1 MESKITDSSGFYKH
15 SIIFILLFIL
25 VSIYPVSVYVSNNQ
39 FYSIISGYVIG
50 LLNAIAGYK
59 LNTIALTKSVK
70 SFMVIV
76 FGGMGLRMIL
86 IALIILILLYFVKL
100 DEISLVASV
109 FFFYILFVTIELFH
123 LHKNQLRIKNQE
135 LASANK

>member
-1 MESKITDSSGFYKH
+1 MESKINDSGFYKH
-15 SIIFILLFIL
+15 IIISSLVVILL
-25 VSIYPVSVYVSNNQ
+25 SIYPVSVYVSNIQ

-59 LNTIALTKSVK
+59 LNTIALNKSVK

-86 IALIILILLYFVKL
+86 IAILILILLYFVKL

-109 FFFYILFVTIELFH
+109 FFFYILFVTIELVH
-123 LHKNQLRIKNQE
+123 LHKRQLKIKNE
-135 LASANK
+135 LASANKH